1 VKFSFIWRDEE
12 DEDITVSS
20 NEELLLAGEECTG
33 VLKMYATVTACP
45 SSSSDEAPVCPRRRK
60 ALPGPKNKKM
70 LSKLHVGVI
79 CDGCEGP
86 VKGPRFKCAVCQD
99 FDLCKVCRRK
109 GTHKEHEFY
118 RIAPP
123 RETCPDPTFGN
134 LWSLYNSNQAP
145 PPQLSPPPF
154 FPMLPPQPSPP
165 QYTEQATET
174 GPSLAAV
181 PVLPPQLDD
190 AVVAITQRF
199 GDIMHMNEADLH
211 GDEVRSEGSFINIAE
226 PEDQY
231 YGDKT
236 SLYVDKIDKDDSS
249 TDGDFDLLREEFSA
263 ERLAQFRIPE
273 QQELAQFRIPEQEL
287 TEVPG
292 PDSMVYPELLPEVMP
307 SERLISFTEIS
318 SVVQPEEPASEEPT
332 LLSLTCQEQPSLYSN
347 QPSLQSNQP
356 SLYSNQEQ
364 PSLLTYDQP
373 LTYPVQTRAEV
384 PYNVQ
389 MPEEPIPRRPYQSV
403 ETPASYGYTYQG
415 EPTQTTV
422 PTSTQTSVSQTTVA
436 SNEACAVTTTTAV
449 PTPHIQESLTQMID
463 MGYTNNG
470 GWLGKLLLAKNG
482 DVSEVIDI
490 LHTRDVAKRS
500 NPY

>member
-1 VKFSFIWRDEE
+1 
-12 DEDITVSS
+12 
-20 NEELLLAGEECTG
+20 
-33 VLKMYATVTACP
+33 
-45 SSSSDEAPVCPRRRK
+45 
-60 ALPGPKNKKM
+60 
-70 LSKLHVGVI
+70 
-79 CDGCEGP
+79 
-86 VKGPRFKCAVCQD
+86 
-99 FDLCKVCRRK
+99 
-109 GTHKEHEFY
+109 
-118 RIAPP
+118 
-123 RETCPDPTFGN
+123 
-134 LWSLYNSNQAP
+134 
-145 PPQLSPPPF
+145 
-154 FPMLPPQPSPP
+154 
-165 QYTEQATET
+165 
-174 GPSLAAV
+174 
-181 PVLPPQLDD
+181 VLPPQLDD

-199 GDIMHMNEADLH
+199 GDMMHMNEADLH

-231 YGDKT
+231 YDDKT

-273 QQELAQFRIPEQEL
+273 QEL

-292 PDSMVYPELLPEVMP
+292 PDNMVYPELLPEVMAT
-307 SERLISFTEIS
+307 ERLISFTEIS
-318 SVVQPEEPASEEPT
+318 SVVQPEEEPT

-356 SLYSNQEQ
+356 SLHSNRPSLHSNQ
-364 PSLLTYDQP
+364 PSLLSYDQP
-373 LTYPVQTRAEV
+373 LTYPVQTPTEV

-389 MPEEPIPRRPYQSV
+389 MPEEPIPRRTYQSV

-415 EPTQTTV
+415 EPAQ
-422 PTSTQTSVSQTTVA
+422 STVA
-436 SNEACAVTTTTAV
+436 SNEAYSVHTTTAV
-449 PTPHIQESLTQMID
+449 LTPHIQESLTQMID